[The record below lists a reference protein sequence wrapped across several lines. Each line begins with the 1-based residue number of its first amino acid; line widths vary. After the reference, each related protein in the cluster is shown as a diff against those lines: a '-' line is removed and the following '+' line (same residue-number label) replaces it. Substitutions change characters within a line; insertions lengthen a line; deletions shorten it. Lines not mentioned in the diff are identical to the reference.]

1 MPNID
6 ATRLEATGTRIF
18 AAMGAPAADAAWISM
33 LLVRANLR
41 GHDSHGVIRIPQYWA
56 SVRDGVVDPLSP
68 VTVTME
74 TPVMARLDGGRGFG
88 QPVARRGMEMAIAKA
103 KAAGLSA
110 VTLAN
115 TSHVGRL
122 ADYAEMA
129 AREGLIGMLWV
140 NAVHGLNVAPWGG
153 AARRLGTNPH
163 AIAVP
168 GPDGPAMVLDFA
180 TSVVAE
186 GKMRVKKNRK
196 QQAPPGWFLDPGG
209 RPHTDPEVFYG
220 DPPGSLLAA
229 GDHKGYGLSLAV
241 EILGGIVSG
250 TGPAGPGKGIFANG
264 TLMICLDT
272 SRFLPPADFDKQVA
286 ALFEWVKSA
295 PLAQGATE
303 ILIPGEPEARL
314 EAERRRDG
322 IPVEDETWSQI
333 QAAAKDLGV
342 SVVTVASARLGRARP
357 SEPRSRSTA
366 PSPWPTRRCCDRL
379 GPALRWALSCA
390 GSLVFLVASLLSVAA
405 VNFAESQ
412 ITSIPPAQPTISIP
426 GRAPDAIG
434 QARQR
439 ALAPIP
445 RAPGLPA
452 PPSDQWVPERRVF
465 SSEYQREIIIPGHY
479 ETPDHRP
486 AIHRADAPR
495 LRHARRAAGRD
506 PRRRPPARRP
516 APRPLSRMLKKAHL
530 RRYGVARQ
538 PAHAGRAR
546 AGGEASES
554 GDPGE
559 RERARAT
566 TPRRLPSGAAS
577 HLDLFEHPARRQ

>member
-56 SVRDGVVDPLSP
+56 SVKDGIVDPKSP

-250 TGPAGPGKGIFANG
+250 TGPAGPGKGVFANG
-264 TLMICLDT
+264 TLMICLDST
-272 SRFLPPADFDKQVA
+272 RFLPPADFDKQVA

-342 SVVTVASARLGRARP
+342 S
-357 SEPRSRSTA
+357 A
-366 PSPWPTRRCCDRL
+366 PS
-379 GPALRWALSCA
+379 A
-390 GSLVFLVASLLSVAA
+390 
-405 VNFAESQ
+405 
-412 ITSIPPAQPTISIP
+412 
-426 GRAPDAIG
+426 
-434 QARQR
+434 
-439 ALAPIP
+439 
-445 RAPGLPA
+445 
-452 PPSDQWVPERRVF
+452 
-465 SSEYQREIIIPGHY
+465 
-479 ETPDHRP
+479 
-486 AIHRADAPR
+486 
-495 LRHARRAAGRD
+495 
-506 PRRRPPARRP
+506 
-516 APRPLSRMLKKAHL
+516 
-530 RRYGVARQ
+530 
-538 PAHAGRAR
+538 
-546 AGGEASES
+546 
-554 GDPGE
+554 
-559 RERARAT
+559 
-566 TPRRLPSGAAS
+566 
-577 HLDLFEHPARRQ
+577 

>member
-1 MPNID
+1 MPTID
-6 ATRLEATGTRIF
+6 ATRLESTATHIF
-18 AAMGAPAADAAWISM
+18 ERLGAPPGDAAWIAH
-33 LLVRANLR
+33 LLVLANLR
-41 GHDSHGVIRIPQYWA
+41 GHDSHGVIRIPQYA
-56 SVRDGVVDPLSP
+56 QAVKIGGIDPKSP
-68 VTVTME
+68 VTIVAE
-74 TPVMARLDGGRGFG
+74 TPVTARLDGGRGFG
-88 QPVARRGMEMAIAKA
+88 QVVARRGIELAIAKA

-110 VTLAN
+110 VGLSRT
-115 TSHVGRL
+115 THVGRL

-129 AREGLIGMLWV
+129 AAQGLVGMLWV

-163 AIAVP
+163 AIGIP
-168 GPDGPAMVLDFA
+168 GAGGPAMVLDFA

-272 SRFLPPADFDKQVA
+272 TRFLPPADFDKQVA

-342 SVVTVASARLGRARP
+342 
-357 SEPRSRSTA
+357 
-366 PSPWPTRRCCDRL
+366 
-379 GPALRWALSCA
+379 
-390 GSLVFLVASLLSVAA
+390 
-405 VNFAESQ
+405 
-412 ITSIPPAQPTISIP
+412 TS
-426 GRAPDAIG
+426 
-434 QARQR
+434 
-439 ALAPIP
+439 
-445 RAPGLPA
+445 
-452 PPSDQWVPERRVF
+452 
-465 SSEYQREIIIPGHY
+465 
-479 ETPDHRP
+479 
-486 AIHRADAPR
+486 
-495 LRHARRAAGRD
+495 
-506 PRRRPPARRP
+506 
-516 APRPLSRMLKKAHL
+516 
-530 RRYGVARQ
+530 
-538 PAHAGRAR
+538 
-546 AGGEASES
+546 
-554 GDPGE
+554 
-559 RERARAT
+559 
-566 TPRRLPSGAAS
+566 
-577 HLDLFEHPARRQ
+577 